1 MIQFN
6 DFKRQWRDTGAD
18 TLAAVNAVGE
28 SGWYILGDE
37 VREFEKVLAADW
49 RIFGAVGVASGL
61 DAIELSLRALGCQ
74 PGEKVLTTPISAFA
88 TTLAI
93 VKLNAIPAYVDCDR
107 FGPPDPDLCEKYLRI
122 RHDVH
127 FFVPVHLYAHSLNL
141 GRLAPLRD
149 A

>member
-18 TLAAVNAVGE
+18 TLAAVDAVGK

-37 VREFEKVLAADW
+37 VREFEKALAAAWGTLD
-49 RIFGAVGVASGL
+49 AVGVASGL

-74 PGEKVLTTPISAFA
+74 PGDKVLTTPISAFA

-93 VKLNAIPAYVDCDR
+93 VKLGAVPVYVDCER
-107 FGPPDPDLCEKYLRI
+107 FGLVDLDLCEE
-122 RHDVH
+122 
-127 FFVPVHLYAHSLNL
+127 
-141 GRLAPLRD
+141 
-149 A
+149 